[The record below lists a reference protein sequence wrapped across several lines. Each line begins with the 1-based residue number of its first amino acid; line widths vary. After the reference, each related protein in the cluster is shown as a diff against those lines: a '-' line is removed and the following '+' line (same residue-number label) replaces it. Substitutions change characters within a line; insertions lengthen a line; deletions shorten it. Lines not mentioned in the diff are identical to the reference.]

1 MDQTAPGASSSG
13 GLRGW
18 GSTGAFRS
26 PVKRGQVQGAN
37 ADPSHRHHSTLC
49 ATPSSTKSSPRLRG
63 AGPDGSCAGRA
74 EVRGIPPPGRPVLRR
89 CPRLLSPGWE
99 GQLRPGSL
107 GSSTATRCALSTG
120 PGLLGRGVHCLD
132 PSLESCP
139 RTVLSTGFH
148 GKEVCPVGVGGGKAR
163 RRTRGGPDSRLGALV
178 GAAGD
183 PRAANHPDSLAPR
196 SPGAQAL

>member
-1 MDQTAPGASSSG
+1 MGEHGGFSVPREEGPSSG
-13 GLRGW
+13 SERG
-18 GSTGAFRS
+18 
-26 PVKRGQVQGAN
+26 P
-37 ADPSHRHHSTLC
+37 L
-49 ATPSSTKSSPRLRG
+49 
-63 AGPDGSCAGRA
+63 
-74 EVRGIPPPGRPVLRR
+74 PPPPLNPVRNTILHQELAPAQRGRTRWKLCRARRGEGDPTAGRPVLRR

-148 GKEVCPVGVGGGKAR
+148 GKEVCPVGVGGGKAW